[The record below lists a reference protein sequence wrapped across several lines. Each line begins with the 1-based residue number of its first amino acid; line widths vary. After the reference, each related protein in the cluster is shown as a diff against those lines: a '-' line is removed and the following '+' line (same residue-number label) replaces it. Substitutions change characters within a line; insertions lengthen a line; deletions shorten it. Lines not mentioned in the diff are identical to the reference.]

1 MQCPMISVA
10 ALLTLLAVPA
20 TAQSGGETVVS
31 FTDGR
36 SLVVERVEQ
45 IDDAVVLYLDGGGA
59 LSIPA
64 ERVADWR
71 ELPRVLPTPEDR
83 GPRRTPVQP
92 AGDPSW
98 QLAAGRYAELFART
112 AKQHEIDPALLTAM
126 AEVESA
132 FDARAVS
139 PMGACGLLQLMPD
152 TADRFGVQDVFDA
165 AQNVEGGA
173 RYLSWLLDRYEGRT
187 DLALAGYNAGEGAVD
202 RHQGIPPYGE
212 TRRYVRRVLDGAAR
226 MADLAP

>member
-1 MQCPMISVA
+1 MRCRMITVA
-10 ALLTLLAVPA
+10 ALLTVVTAVA
-20 TAQSGGETVVS
+20 TARAGGETVVS

-36 SLVVERVEQ
+36 SLVVESVEQ
-45 IDDAVVLYLDGGGA
+45 IEDAVVLYLDGGGA

-64 ERVADWR
+64 ERVVDWR
-71 ELPRVLPTPEDR
+71 ELPPADP
-83 GPRRTPVQP
+83 PPVP
-92 AGDPSW
+92 AGSSQAAAQRAGEESW
-98 QLAAGRYAELFART
+98 QLAAGAYAELFART
-112 AKQHEIDPALLTAM
+112 AEQHEIDPALLTAM
-126 AEVESA
+126 AEVESS
-132 FDARAVS
+132 FDPRAVS

-173 RYLSWLLDRYEGRT
+173 RYLSWLLERYEGRT